1 MLWSPTRGFMCDQ
14 DDCRRDQNDRRN
26 DPNDPL
32 GDKNDDRSDPNDR
45 RCDLSDQNEHR
56 YSLTYHRNTT
66 PTQQNRNVKNSQ
78 RKSICDKYGMKCE
91 RKDTTQQLIAHR
103 SSCDKQRLT
112 TLLVVFILVS
122 LAQPLGKFLANYKK
136 CPQAAF
142 FLFFILSI
150 FPGRMMVPS
159 PKIDK
164 PS

>member
-14 DDCRRDQNDRRN
+14 DDCRKDQNDRRN

-32 GDKNDDRSDPNDR
+32 GDKNDDRSDPKDR
-45 RCDLSDQNEHR
+45 RWDLSDQNEHR
-56 YSLTYHRNTT
+56 YSHRNTT

-122 LAQPLGKFLANYKK
+122 LAQPLGKF
-136 CPQAAF
+136 
-142 FLFFILSI
+142 
-150 FPGRMMVPS
+150 
-159 PKIDK
+159 
-164 PS
+164 